1 MEKHT
6 KHVESNLHRL
16 VFSVT
21 SFPYTDPSPNLSEE
35 ERKLLGVRIDV
46 SRRDGGYEVPF
57 YILLKRVKVDGE
69 VWLSVH
75 RHTIPAFIP
84 VRELE
89 RVYLPVPTSKQTRE
103 EEEEDEISMLKA
115 KNLPKQDLHTFVAKI
130 RNALVSWHLRVDAV
144 KSLQKQLASSSTS
157 TTKPSGLKSI
167 TATSLE
173 HSSLRLEFHDGRV
186 GRVKVGETGQIER
199 VIVISADGGREKEVE
214 CAVMRGADKDEGIRI
229 DRILS
234 QLEGL

>member
-1 MEKHT
+1 M
-6 KHVESNLHRL
+6 
-16 VFSVT
+16 
-21 SFPYTDPSPNLSEE
+21 
-35 ERKLLGVRIDV
+35 LGVRIDV